1 MRYDDGSYIEMVK
14 KSLKEFA
21 LPFIGEN
28 LPHYCRMRNFS
39 DKLSCAERRVIQIYD
54 DYFANRC
61 KQTKL

>member
-1 MRYDDGSYIEMVK
+1 MPYDDSSCIEIVK
-14 KSLKEFA
+14 KSLKE
-21 LPFIGEN
+21 PFIGEK
-28 LPHYCRMRNFS
+28 LPRYCRMRNFS